1 MADDHNDDPPNE
13 FAAAFSNSE
22 SSNDELEGNNEPA
35 ENAQEELAAATLQG
49 TEVEAIVAQE
59 PAVAS
64 LQRSTVFQEPAVASL
79 QRSTR
84 FQEPAVMAAHD
95 MPDQPQDREDPGYED
110 KEMTDSIKGA
120 HDLLYLK
127 HTILDYETARKLEH
141 MKSKILSG
149 IDLNSTSG
157 SKQKAL
163 RIQESEATNGAA
175 QGRRELQFE
184 QEEGGGG
191 LFYGNYSPP
200 DLPPITSLE
209 NLIQDCSKPFEK
221 QLTPSDVSKT
231 PRLCLNKEY
240 VDNHIKPVL
249 RNGENPN
256 EGINVTTYD
265 MDGNEYPMKFTTW
278 GTYLYVL
285 SQGWKNFCHDL
296 GLVETQ
302 DFLTLW
308 VFRHVNNRGLCFA
321 IQSRRLPVF
330 ETIKKRRQRRQN

>member
-79 QRSTR
+79 QRSTQ

-184 QEEGGGG
+184 QEGGGG
-191 LFYGNYSPP
+191 LFYGHYAPP

-265 MDGNEYPMKFTTW
+265 MDGNEYPMLFTTW

-285 SQGWKNFCHDL
+285 SQGWKTFCHDL

-302 DFLTLW
+302 DFLTMW

>member
-163 RIQESEATNGAA
+163 RIQESEAANGAA

-191 LFYGNYSPP
+191 CSMDTMPL
-200 DLPPITSLE
+200 
-209 NLIQDCSKPFEK
+209 LIATNHKPRKLNPRLQQAFEK

-285 SQGWKNFCHDL
+285 SQGWKTFCHDL

-302 DFLTLW
+302 DF
-308 VFRHVNNRGLCFA
+308 
-321 IQSRRLPVF
+321 
-330 ETIKKRRQRRQN
+330 